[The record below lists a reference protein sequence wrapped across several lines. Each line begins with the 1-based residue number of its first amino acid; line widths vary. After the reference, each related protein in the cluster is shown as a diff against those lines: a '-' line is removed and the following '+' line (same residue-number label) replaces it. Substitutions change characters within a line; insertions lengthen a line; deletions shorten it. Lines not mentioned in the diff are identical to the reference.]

1 MSVSQDSADAHE
13 AAPAARPAGADTR
26 GAYELPATNEALLAE
41 CDVTTFRATG
51 PGGQSVNTTDSA
63 VRLRHRPTGIVVVC
77 RRERSQL
84 RNKEDCL
91 ARLRKRIEE
100 RLAPP
105 PPERRPTRPTKAAVE
120 KRLEDKSRTAG
131 RKRSRK
137 RPSAMEE

>member
-1 MSVSQDSADAHE
+1 MSEPNDSGLADYQL
-13 AAPAARPAGADTR
+13 PDTDE
-26 GAYELPATNEALLAE
+26 GLLAE
-41 CDVTTFRATG
+41 CDVSTFRATG

-91 ARLRKRIEE
+91 ERLRQRIAE

-105 PPERRPTRPTKAAVE
+105 PPERKPTKPTRAARE
-120 KRLEDKSRTAG
+120 KRLSEKARLSAKKSIRRT
-131 RKRSRK
+131 
-137 RPSAMEE
+137 PDTE